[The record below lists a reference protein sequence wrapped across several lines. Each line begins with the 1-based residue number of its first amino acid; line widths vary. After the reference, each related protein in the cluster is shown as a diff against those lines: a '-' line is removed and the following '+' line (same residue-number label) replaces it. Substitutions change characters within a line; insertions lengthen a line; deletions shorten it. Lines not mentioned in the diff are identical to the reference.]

1 MGAHVFVVDKFSLP
15 VHIHRGFCGVKNPHS
30 EIARLSLYAD
40 LGNIRIG
47 DIVFFYQR
55 RIDEPRL
62 ERGFRGVFRVV
73 SEPFFDPSDVDY
85 GENVV
90 RGKCPRCSSPY
101 SEKIKRGNRETVECP
116 KCRAKLEFSKHIL
129 PNRVLIEPLEYYEK
143 PVDDNTAYINHT
155 DPGVLWTM
163 LFRKIYG
170 RGRERSV
177 SPILPEECEK
187 LLRLIRRVNNNKT
200 ADLNFKPYTPSQ
212 MEPLRV
218 DLGQGPRVSYEDV
231 LIAWMTRNIDKNPPV
246 LGDIVP
252 REELEFFGNQVLYGI
267 GGEKVDFLCLHKKND
282 KRYKATVIEV
292 KKDKVG
298 RDAVEKI
305 ADYSYWI
312 AQLSTANLP
321 YPVEKFEVQP
331 VLIGFEFPRK
341 VVSTV
346 ERMEGRKFVI
356 PYAKAPCEVTVRKP
370 ILVKYTVERGSVK
383 FNIVRLGSLLGYL

>member
-1 MGAHVFVVDKFSLP
+1 VVDKFSLP

-30 EIARLSLYAD
+30 VRARLSLYAD
-40 LGNIRIG
+40 LGNIRVG

-85 GENVV
+85 GGNLV
-90 RGKCPRCSSPY
+90 RGKCPYCGSPH
-101 SEKIKRGNRETVECP
+101 SEKRKRGNRETVECP
-116 KCRAKLEFSKHIL
+116 NCKHELKFSEHIL

-177 SPILPEECEK
+177 SPILPEECDK
-187 LLRLIRRVNNNKT
+187 LLRLLRRVNNNRT
-200 ADLNFKPYTPSQ
+200 ADLDFRPYTPNQ
-212 MEPLRV
+212 RGQIV
-218 DLGQGPRVSYEDV
+218 IDLGRGPQVSYEDA
-231 LIAWMTRNIDKNPPV
+231 LIAWITRNIDKNPPV
-246 LGDIVP
+246 LGNIVP
-252 REELEFFGNQVLYGI
+252 AEELEFFGNQVMYGI
-267 GGEKVDFLCLHKKND
+267 GGEKVDFLCLHKKDD

-292 KKDKVG
+292 KKGEVSLG
-298 RDAVEKI
+298 AVEKI
-305 ADYSYWI
+305 ADYSYWV
-312 AQLSTANLP
+312 AQLSTANLQ
-321 YPVEKFEVQP
+321 YPVGEFEVQP

-341 VVSTV
+341 VVSAV
-346 ERMEGRKFVI
+346 RGMKEKKFVI
-356 PYAKAPCEVTVRKP
+356 PYSRVPCEVTVRKP

-383 FNIVRLGSLLGYL
+383 FDIKRLGGLLNYL